1 MSWERFGGLRAAIAQ
16 LAAQLMYGQEVKQYF
31 TAKRL
36 AAKRLLGEAGG
47 KKLRYRPM
55 DLPSNGEI
63 KQALLELVMEIEG
76 SVRTRRL
83 FAMRVVALEA
93 MGPLAA
99 FVPRLIGSVATG
111 HVRSG
116 SDIDLHVFAED
127 PSDVERTVKD
137 LGWTHE
143 VQRVSILKGGKV
155 MEFTHVQ
162 VADVFPLELTVYKP
176 RDLRTRPR
184 SSTDGKPIVRI
195 SAGALR
201 SLCAK
206 EHPELWKAYEETG
219 AVPSLEEILAAEDE
233 DDAADVLLEDPSEA
247 SPPGGEVDPWSDD
260 ADVGDPSE
268 DFTASDDSGHGDDDD
283 VDIHEFREDDGPP
296 ARRSR
301 PVSSRSGRS
310 SRTGPP

>member
-93 MGPLAA
+93 MGPLER

-127 PSDVERTVKD
+127 PSDVERCVAE

-155 MEFTHVQ
+155 MEFTHVL
-162 VADVFPLELTVYKP
+162 VADEFPLELTVYKP
-176 RDLRTRPR
+176 RDLGTRPR

-201 SLCAK
+201 SLCAR
-206 EHPELWKAYEETG
+206 EHAELWATYLETG
-219 AVPSLEEILAAEDE
+219 QVPTLEEILAAEDE
-233 DDAADVLLEDPSEA
+233 DDEEEPAGVSDLLDDAPA
-247 SPPGGEVDPWSDD
+247 PGEGVDPWSDD
-260 ADVGDPSE
+260 GDTEIATETGAESE
-268 DFTASDDSGHGDDDD
+268 EDL
-283 VDIHEFREDDGPP
+283 DIHEFREDDGPP
-296 ARRSR
+296 RRR
-301 PVSSRSGRS
+301 MRALR
-310 SRTGPP
+310 

>member
-1 MSWERFGGLRAAIAQ
+1 VSWERFGGLRAAIAQ

-93 MGPLAA
+93 MGPLAS

-127 PSDVERTVKD
+127 PSDVERRVAD

-176 RDLRTRPR
+176 RDLGTRPR

-201 SLCAK
+201 SLCER
-206 EHPELWKAYEETG
+206 EHPELWHDYQERG
-219 AVPSLEEILAAEDE
+219 AVPTLEEILSAEDD
-233 DDAADVLLEDPSEA
+233 DDAADVGALLDEPAEA
-247 SPPGGEVDPWSDD
+247 EPPAGEVDPWSEDLDD
-260 ADVGDPSE
+260 EDEQHVDV
-268 DFTASDDSGHGDDDD
+268 DDETDDD

-296 ARRSR
+296 GRRKR
-301 PVSSRSGRS
+301 RLSSPSGRS
-310 SRTGPP
+310 SRRDLP